1 MGIRIVPASEVRD
14 RMASVVEEITRDGEP
29 CFITQYGKANAV
41 LLSIDRYE
49 AMMDLLEDKEDETDS
64 ELARRVKE
72 ARAHYKA
79 GQGRG
84 LSEYLKER
92 G

>member
-14 RMASVVEEITRDGEP
+14 RMASVVKEITRDGEP
-29 CFITQYGKANAV
+29 CFITQYGKAKAV

-64 ELARRVKE
+64 ELAKRVKE
-72 ARAHYKA
+72 ARAHYRA
-79 GQGRG
+79 GQSRG

>member
-1 MGIRIVPASEVRD
+1 MGIRILPASEVRD
-14 RMASVVEEITRDGEP
+14 RMASIVEEITRDGEP
-29 CFITQYGKANAV
+29 CYVTQYGKAKAV

-49 AMMDLLEDKEDETDS
+49 VMMDLLEDKEDEADS
-64 ELARRVKE
+64 ELAKRVKE

-79 GQGRG
+79 GKGRDF
-84 LSEYLKER
+84 SSYLKER